1 MNILTNT
8 YVVLSF
14 QNEIAAY
21 NVIIEFSRAISRSIF
36 AAARQIRCLMRDKI
50 WYEPPSCS
58 LLLVVMP

>member
-8 YVVLSF
+8 YVVLSL
-14 QNEIAAY
+14 QNQVAAY
-21 NVIIEFSRAISRSIF
+21 TVIIELSHVISRSIF
-36 AAARQIRCLMRDKI
+36 VAAREVRCLMRDKI

>member
-14 QNEIAAY
+14 QNQIAACTD
-21 NVIIEFSRAISRSIF
+21 IIELNRAISRSIF
-36 AAARQIRCLMRDKI
+36 AATRQIRCLMSDKI